1 MQGLEYQLE
10 KLNDKIATLEKTEP
24 IPQFAE
30 FEGAEFSESFKEL
43 GLMAVG
49 GAVSP
54 IASSLINKWI
64 PVGNLGSALVGL
76 GLKFIVKSNPTVQN
90 IANGMIV
97 SSLSS
102 FVGNLMQGKLGF
114 SEGDEDMPAFSEA
127 RVGGVNFG

>member
-1 MQGLEYQLE
+1 
-10 KLNDKIATLEKTEP
+10 
-24 IPQFAE
+24 
-30 FEGAEFSESFKEL
+30 
-43 GLMAVG
+43 MAVG